1 MRANRKHPAR
11 WVAGGVGVVV
21 ALLAVVLALNSGK
34 DPRAD
39 STRSRLVGRHAPAFT
54 LSTIDGKQVSSSSL
68 SGKTVV
74 VNFWNTWCQPCQQE
88 LPTLL
93 DYWSQHAKD
102 PDLVMVGIVRD
113 DTQGAVEAEVRD
125 QHIGWTIAMD
135 PGAKAAL
142 AFATR
147 GQPETYVI
155 GPDGVIAGSQ
165 YGPVSVQSLDQMVAA
180 ARGRA

>member
-1 MRANRKHPAR
+1 MRHPAR
-11 WVAGGVGVVV
+11 WVAAGVGVIV
-21 ALLAVVLALNSGK
+21 ALLAVVLAVNSGK

-39 STRSRLVGRHAPAFT
+39 ASHSRLVGQPAPAFT
-54 LSTIDGKQVSSSSL
+54 LPTIDGKQVSTASL
-68 SGKTVV
+68 AGKTVV

-93 DYWSQHAKD
+93 DYWSRHSND

-113 DTQGAVEAEVRD
+113 DTEGAVKAAVSAE
-125 QHIGWTIAMD
+125 HIGWTIAMD

-165 YGPVSVQSLDQMVAA
+165 YGPLTVQSLDAMVTA